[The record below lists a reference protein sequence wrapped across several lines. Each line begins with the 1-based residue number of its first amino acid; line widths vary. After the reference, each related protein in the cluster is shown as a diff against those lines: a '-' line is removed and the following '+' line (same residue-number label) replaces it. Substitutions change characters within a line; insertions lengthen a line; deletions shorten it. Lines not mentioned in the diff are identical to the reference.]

1 MRLPSGIPDDDDH
14 HPFNAGC
21 NCGRSSDGSDDG
33 SGDRSDD
40 GNENEIEHEEGC
52 RYAYQGYH
60 SRVISREQL
69 KVRL

>member
-1 MRLPSGIPDDDDH
+1 MRLPSGLPDDDDH
-14 HPFNAGC
+14 DPFNAGC

-33 SGDRSDD
+33 
-40 GNENEIEHEEGC
+40 NENGIEHEEGC

-60 SRVISREQL
+60 GRVISREQL